1 MHNMSISDDIKEAGL
16 PSAKHVYDGAG
27 ISKFMFYDWA
37 VRMPRVVD
45 LLIKGLLYEREND
58 EKI

>member
-1 MHNMSISDDIKEAGL
+1 MSISKQIKSKGL
-16 PSAKHVYDGAG
+16 PSSKHVYDGAG

-37 VRMPRVVD
+37 VRMPRVVE

-58 EKI
+58 ERR